1 MFMMF
6 PLLLPP
12 RVSVIKSLGTMFFPI
27 EQELVSGK
35 QHGQPSANEKM
46 KALCSLL
53 LKSRPRRAVHV
64 ANAKQQLLN
73 SSRLA
78 TEITS

>member
-53 LKSRPRRAVHV
+53 LRRAVPRGGGLPYESDGD
-64 ANAKQQLLN
+64 AR
-73 SSRLA
+73 RLA
-78 TEITS
+78 